1 MKRLLFIYNL
11 HSGKGLI
18 RNHLADIVDTFNKAG
33 YETVVYSTQERT
45 DATRLA
51 KELGAA
57 YDLVVCS
64 GGDGTLSEV
73 LDGVMTIEEK
83 HRPKLG
89 YIPAGSTNDYAYS
102 LGLPFQMKRCAK
114 VIAKEHFRAVDV
126 GKFQESN
133 YFVYVAAFGAFT
145 EVSWNT
151 PQKTKNALGHNAYI
165 LEGIRQ
171 VGNLK
176 SYHVRFSFGDEEIA
190 GECIYAMVYNSFSV
204 GGMKN
209 LSGKNVE
216 LDDGKLNLM
225 IVYTPDNPVDFSVM
239 LADLVT
245 KNPNSKFI
253 ANYEI
258 SNLTVESDSEID
270 WVLDGEYGGS
280 HKSVHIQAMPRAMT
294 IAVPED
300 KIPKKKTQEKVE
312 VHEARS

>member
-18 RNHLADIVDTFNKAG
+18 RNHLADIIDTFNKAG
-33 YETVVYSTQERT
+33 YETVVYSTQERA

-51 KELGAA
+51 KELGAS

-73 LDGVMTIEEK
+73 LDGVMTIDEK
-83 HRPKLG
+83 RRPKIG

-102 LGLPFQMKRCAK
+102 LGLPSQMKRCAN
-114 VIAKEHFRAVDV
+114 VIAEEKFRAVDV
-126 GKFQESN
+126 GKFQENS

-151 PQKTKNALGHNAYI
+151 PQKTKNALGHNA
-165 LEGIRQ
+165 
-171 VGNLK
+171 
-176 SYHVRFSFGDEEIA
+176 GDEEIA

-209 LSGKNVE
+209 ISGQNVE

-225 IVYTPDNPVDFSVM
+225 IVYRPDNAVDFSVM

-258 SNLTVESDSEID
+258 SDLIVESDSDID

-280 HKSVHIQAMPRAMT
+280 HKKVHIQAIPQAMK
-294 IAVPED
+294 IAVPAET
-300 KIPKKKTQEKVE
+300 IPQEK
-312 VHEARS
+312 